1 MKHKI
6 LLASLATLS
15 LGAPAFAAVTQ
26 TLGNSSVQANYDSQI
41 SNTDLINQ
49 GSANVLS
56 VSTTGSVSTYP
67 GDVAPFNNFNHLYDG
82 GASTK
87 VTNND
92 LSRNTYFDPGAFG
105 TNPTITFQF
114 NTTANPAGYSLT
126 SIQSI
131 SGWADSRTFANQV
144 YNISYSTVS
153 APTTFISLAS
163 VNYKPFADN
172 SGGGSSDVL
181 LTDTTGILATNVSA
195 LKFSFIDNGGGAG
208 QVFREIDVFGA
219 SVPEPTSI
227 ALAVMSCVG
236 LLRRRRA

>member
-15 LGAPAFAAVTQ
+15 IGAPAFAAVTQ
-26 TLGNSSVQANYDSQI
+26 ATTNSPSQTNYDALI

-49 GSANVLS
+49 GSAAVSS
-56 VSTTGSVSTYP
+56 VSTTGSVATFG

-82 GASTK
+82 GASIK

-92 LSRNTYFDPGAFG
+92 LSRNTYFDGGAFTTG
-105 TNPTITFQF
+105 PTITFQF
-114 NTTANPAGYSLT
+114 NTTANPGGYSLT

-153 APTTFISLAS
+153 APTTFLSLAS

-172 SGGGSSDVL
+172 TGGGSSDVL
-181 LTDTTGILATNVSA
+181 LTDTMAPWRRTSLLSSSA
-195 LKFSFIDNGGGAG
+195 SSTTAAV
-208 QVFREIDVFGA
+208 QVRSSARSTCSECPSLSPSRPRSRSA
-219 SVPEPTSI
+219 
-227 ALAVMSCVG
+227 
-236 LLRRRRA
+236 